1 MQSMKESRR
10 IPHLPVLAGLMILI
24 PLLVIAGC
32 TGNVPAP
39 GGQVLNGT
47 RWVLAGYLANGTL
60 APPLAGTTITLA
72 FTGTTIGGSAG
83 CNHYFA
89 DYHIQG
95 SSITI
100 GPAGSTEM
108 ACMEPGVMEQESAY
122 LSLIGRAA
130 RVAADH
136 DTLTF
141 TDSAG
146 TTILSFTRE
155 VPPAPQPLV
164 GTNWT
169 LDSFYKGDAVSSVI
183 SGTSITAIFSDDGK
197 VSGSAG
203 CNRYFGSYTTTG
215 SSLSIGSLGS
225 TKMHCTGEGIML
237 QEMQYLAALEKTG
250 GFSIAGNRLS
260 LADANGTTLLSFT
273 GE

>member
-1 MQSMKESRR
+1 MEPMEKSRK
-10 IPHLPVLAGLMILI
+10 IPCLPVLAGLMIVI
-24 PLLVIAGC
+24 PVLVVAGC
-32 TGNVPAP
+32 TGNDM
-39 GGQVLNGT
+39 VLDGT
-47 RWVLAGYLANGTL
+47 KWVLSGSLSNGTL
-60 APPLAGTTITLA
+60 APPLAGTTITLE
-72 FTGTTIGGSAG
+72 FTGETISGSAG

-89 DYHIQG
+89 DYRLRG
-95 SSITI
+95 TAITV

-122 LSLIGRAA
+122 LTTLPRAA
-130 RVAADH
+130 TVAIAG

-141 TDSAG
+141 SDSAG
-146 TTILSFTRE
+146 TTILAFTRR
-155 VPPAPQPLV
+155 VPPPPEPLV

-169 LDSFYKGDAVSSVI
+169 LDSIYSGDAVSSVI

-225 TKMHCTGEGIML
+225 TKMHCTGDGIML

-250 GFSIAGNRLS
+250 GFSIAGTRLS
-260 LADANGTTLLSFT
+260 LADANGATLLSFT